1 MMKNLLAKTL
11 LSAIAMLALAAA
23 VQADHH
29 EEAEAMV
36 PLVVKIHADW
46 CGTCVK
52 LNPTMAELGEEL
64 GATARLVVLDV
75 TDKDAVAK
83 SAAEAK
89 ALGIS
94 AFFDAYKSK
103 TGTVAVLRPGT
114 EEPVA
119 VYKGELSTEPYLA
132 AVEKARQGEV

>member
-29 EEAEAMV
+29 EEAEATV

-52 LNPTMAELGEEL
+52 LNPIMAELGEEL
-64 GATARLVVLDV
+64 GTTARLVVLDV

-83 SAAEAK
+83 SSAEAK

-119 VYKGELSTEPYLA
+119 VYKGELSKEPYLA
-132 AVEKARQGEV
+132 AVEKALQGEV